1 MFESAEIGH
10 KLSKVEYEAQEPSL
24 RIQLLE
30 VQEDL
35 KKASFPVIILIGG
48 VDGAG
53 KGETVN
59 LLHEWID
66 PHYLETTP
74 LEPHPMKSASVQKLG
89 DFGEFSRLKDELV
102 FYLDRGIRD
111 LSSIASMARQRLEIL
126 TWR

>member
-48 VDGAG
+48 GRWCWQG
-53 KGETVN
+53 
-59 LLHEWID
+59 
-66 PHYLETTP
+66 
-74 LEPHPMKSASVQKLG
+74 
-89 DFGEFSRLKDELV
+89 
-102 FYLDRGIRD
+102 RD
-111 LSSIASMARQRLEIL
+111 C
-126 TWR
+126 